1 VQRLFSMFPNS
12 WPGAGLL
19 LFRLVAA
26 VALATS
32 AGGLMSDHNVANSE
46 WRTVVTL
53 VDATLLT
60 LGLYTPFAALGQV
73 VLEVSTALHDKTP
86 LGAHALLAVIG
97 AGLILLGPGAW
108 SIDAALF
115 GRRRIDL
122 DDEQ

>member
-26 VALATS
+26 VSLVAS
-32 AGGLMSDHNVANSE
+32 ASGLMSDHNVAHSE
-46 WRTVVTL
+46 WRTVIVML
-53 VDATLLT
+53 DAALLT
-60 LGLYTPFAALGQV
+60 FGLYTPYAALGQV
-73 VLEVSTALHDKTP
+73 VLEVYTALHDHTP
-86 LGAHALLAVIG
+86 LGTHALLAVIG

-108 SIDAALF
+108 SVDAALF
-115 GRRRIDL
+115 GRRQIDL